1 MQPTEPTLE
10 ISQEEWT
17 QIHAEIETLKKER
30 VEISK
35 MEKWFAL
42 MTENVADLFAIVDA
56 RGQKSWK
63 EVSGL
68 SLTRFSPLVLEGA
81 YAHEEVHPQDAEALT
96 ALFEDA
102 LSTGIGQRV
111 RHRMRREPQGWV
123 WLESQ
128 MRVVRDA
135 QGVVE
140 YLVLVGNEVGEHQKK
155 ELEQAKVRSSQ
166 AVSHFAKGL
175 NLELQGRLNQLNKNL
190 SGMKKAGQEKG
201 KESGNGDENLKE
213 ASEAVAQIQELIQ
226 SLEGLTCEE
235 PKKLEEVELNHLLE
249 KMLEETAVAP
259 SVKKSFQSLVKS
271 AHVLGGREMLT
282 KGFGSLFANAAEA
295 VKEGGQIG
303 VEIERI
309 VLDFRSPNRPPQLSP
324 REYLRVKVSDSG
336 AGIKDGEGVK
346 IFDPYYSTKQRKGLG
361 LASALNIFSKHKG
374 TLTVEGGEEGLAQRE
389 GGVFYVY
396 LPAYAVNDG
405 KKKSETRGE
414 KKNHPKKII
423 FMDDEPLVRK
433 FVTRL
438 LVALGYEVTPA
449 ADGKEVVELYGHAL
463 AMGDPFD
470 GVVMDLIIPQGM
482 GGELAI
488 QDLRK
493 LDEKVVVVAS
503 SGQINNRVMLDPRA
517 YGFAAAI
524 AKPYNRERLGAVLAS
539 ALGVKS

>member
-1 MQPTEPTLE
+1 
-10 ISQEEWT
+10 
-17 QIHAEIETLKKER
+17 
-30 VEISK
+30 
-35 MEKWFAL
+35 ME
-42 MTENVADLFAIVDA
+42 
-56 RGQKSWK
+56 
-63 EVSGL
+63 
-68 SLTRFSPLVLEGA
+68 
-81 YAHEEVHPQDAEALT
+81 
-96 ALFEDA
+96 
-102 LSTGIGQRV
+102 
-111 RHRMRREPQGWV
+111 
-123 WLESQ
+123 
-128 MRVVRDA
+128 
-135 QGVVE
+135 
-140 YLVLVGNEVGEHQKK
+140 
-155 ELEQAKVRSSQ
+155 
-166 AVSHFAKGL
+166 
-175 NLELQGRLNQLNKNL
+175 
-190 SGMKKAGQEKG
+190 KAGQEKG

-346 IFDPYYSTKQRKGLG
+346 IFDPYYSTKQRKGL
-361 LASALNIFSKHKG
+361 
-374 TLTVEGGEEGLAQRE
+374 AQRE